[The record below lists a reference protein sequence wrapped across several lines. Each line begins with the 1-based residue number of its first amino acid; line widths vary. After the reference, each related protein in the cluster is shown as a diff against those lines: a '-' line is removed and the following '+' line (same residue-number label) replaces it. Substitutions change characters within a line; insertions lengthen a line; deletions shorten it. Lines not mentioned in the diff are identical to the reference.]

1 MDDSDFMEEGEVLEG
16 THSCCNKEVKMRE
29 KTTCLWI
36 GAEPPTELIDE
47 DIRWNYAV
55 DEIITAHFEALS
67 DSNPGDEED
76 IKSDLER
83 LDKMIVDNDIRVFAG
98 TPSLKILCHL
108 YKMGNEKFFQPILIP
123 QYVWDTHSESVQYD
137 GFKMIGLDRIYL
149 SKIQAMKL
157 FKIAHFIKENDCDNG
172 CEFSLYKSGAD
183 VSQEISHGNR
193 GSIKVKGFV
202 VNYSVLK
209 QLRCHPLE
217 EAIDGYCY
225 HITILRDNIIV
236 GTLAGAEA
244 KEAIQIIMGEDKK
257 E

>member
-83 LDKMIVDNDIRVFAG
+83 LDKMIVDNDIKVFAG
-98 TPSLKILCHL
+98 APSLMVLCYL
-108 YKMGNEKFFQPILIP
+108 YNKWNGNLLYPILIP
-123 QYVWDTHSESVQYD
+123 HYVWDYESSCSVYTE
-137 GFKMIGLDRIYL
+137 FRVLGLDRVSI
-149 SKIQAMKL
+149 SKMQL
-157 FKIAHFIKENDCDNG
+157 NELLRIANNVKEG
-172 CEFSLYKSGAD
+172 CGDSGSEFSLYKSSIEG
-183 VSQEISHGNR
+183 SKELSHGNR